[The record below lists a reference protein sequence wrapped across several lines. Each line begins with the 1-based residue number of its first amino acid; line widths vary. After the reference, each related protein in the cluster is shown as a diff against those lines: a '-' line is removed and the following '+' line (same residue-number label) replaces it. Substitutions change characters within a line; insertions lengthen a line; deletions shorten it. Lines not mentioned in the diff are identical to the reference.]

1 MGRSI
6 SSTSSRISRGLK
18 RCAAMIR
25 ESRKSRVTTRKALPS
40 GSVTDFAGRALLV
53 RGRDVRE
60 PRRGREP
67 PRCAVPS
74 SELLA
79 REAST
84 PCPECDGSAPL
95 LASMLRDVFIRPSR
109 QATRSLSG
117 NRFLVQQRTRDH
129 VHNLIM
135 YQKMIGHAR
144 SRGWHQE
151 SWRGGPVHS
160 RKVSR

>member
-1 MGRSI
+1 
-6 SSTSSRISRGLK
+6 
-18 RCAAMIR
+18 MIR

-40 GSVTDFAGRALLV
+40 GRVTDFAGRALLV

-60 PRRGREP
+60 PRREREP

-117 NRFLVQQRTRDH
+117 NCFQGPTKDPGPRARPYNVPRD
-129 VHNLIM
+129 NW
-135 YQKMIGHAR
+135 AR
-144 SRGWHQE
+144 PFSRVAPGVLE
-151 SWRGGPVHS
+151 GGS
-160 RKVSR
+160 RALSQG